1 MAQSD
6 TSVARLAAWA
16 ATADSS
22 HPALTE
28 SAAAAFAD
36 TLACI
41 LAGRSDSATR
51 AVLKGARAT
60 HGDGPAAVWSLG
72 QTLSPAGAALVNGTA
87 AHALDFDDNRLNVLE
102 NAFPVMRER
111 DFRGT
116 VFTVTYLA
124 DGKPPPHMKGYPA
137 MGWPDLMQ
145 LRDAGWCVA
154 PHTMRHL
161 TLAGPNRKIKDL
173 EEVREE
179 MAGSLE
185 RIREVTCMD
194 TPYFAYPE
202 GCWDEEVEA
211 IAKTLFKTARHW
223 QTEETDPFPVAT
235 RETDPFRLVGIN
247 VAFDMTME
255 RFRQIID
262 TAC

>member
-1 MAQSD
+1 MATKIPILTYHRVHLDHDITLPDDRGRVNLSQFQRQMD
-6 TSVARLAAWA
+6 YLVASGVHVVTHQNIAAWIC
-16 ATADSS
+16 DG
-22 HPALTE
+22 E
-28 SAAAAFAD
+28 
-36 TLACI
+36 TLPD
-41 LAGRSDSATR
+41 RS
-51 AVLKGARAT
+51 V
-60 HGDGPAAVWSLG
+60 
-72 QTLSPAGAALVNGTA
+72 
-87 AHALDFDDNRLNVLE
+87 ALDFDDNRLNVLE
-102 NAFPVMRER
+102 NAFPVMREHG
-111 DFRGT
+111 FRGT

-137 MGWPDLMQ
+137 MGWPDLIQ